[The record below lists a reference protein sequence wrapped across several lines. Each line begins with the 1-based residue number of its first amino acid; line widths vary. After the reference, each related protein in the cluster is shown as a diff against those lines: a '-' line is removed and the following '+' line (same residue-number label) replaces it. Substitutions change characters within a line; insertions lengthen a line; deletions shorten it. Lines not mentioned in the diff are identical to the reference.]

1 MSSCSQTKTL
11 SLSYNDINITLC
23 WLNTI
28 SSHLWASNRC
38 LIAFHR
44 SFRLYEVSQRPYYFA
59 STPPTC
65 HKLFCFTMFPF
76 SLPAVLILLA
86 DLQVD
91 PAKWLL
97 ITQKDLYSPSLH
109 GGLVWAII
117 IWDYLYLKYL
127 HTWQARAE
135 VSFSCTATCQQEV
148 MLGWGGLRG
157 SEVPGWPARY
167 CGMPVEGH
175 GCWMLRFLRE
185 DAYRLAGK
193 QDKPAFSRGS
203 AIMHVKMIHHR

>member
-1 MSSCSQTKTL
+1 MLHIREWGELGFCTFFNNIVGGERVRENRLEAQEYRRKIRMVLMSSCSQTKTL

-38 LIAFHR
+38 VIAFHR
-44 SFRLYEVSQRPYYFA
+44 SFRLYEVSQRPYYFT

-65 HKLFCFTMFPF
+65 HKLFCFTIFPF

-148 MLGWGGLRG
+148 MLGWDGLRG
-157 SEVPGWPARY
+157 S
-167 CGMPVEGH
+167 
-175 GCWMLRFLRE
+175 
-185 DAYRLAGK
+185 
-193 QDKPAFSRGS
+193 
-203 AIMHVKMIHHR
+203 

>member
-91 PAKWLL
+91 PAKCLL
-97 ITQKDLYSPSLH
+97 ITQKDLSPRRAGTSNH
-109 GGLVWAII
+109 NTGLPIPEI
-117 IWDYLYLKYL
+117 CTPDKLE
-127 HTWQARAE
+127 QQQ

-167 CGMPVEGH
+167 CGMPVGGH
-175 GCWMLRFLRE
+175 GCWMPLFLRE
-185 DAYRLAGK
+185 EAYRLAGK

-203 AIMHVKMIHHR
+203 AIMHIKIIHHR